1 MVDKHRGIYYTHTM
15 NRLSGKKIAED
26 ILSRIQGNI
35 AQGDRAP
42 VFAAL
47 LVGDD
52 PASHIYVNLKE
63 RAALSVGIEF
73 RKIILPETVFQDDL
87 LAKIALLN
95 ADQAV
100 SGILVQLPLP
110 EHIDT
115 QVIIDALDPS
125 KDVDGFHP
133 DNIQLFLEGKERLAP
148 VFPRAIMELVTS
160 AGIPLEGKR
169 AVVIGNSDVF
179 GQMMLTALSR
189 VGVEGVFVR
198 QDAAA
203 CRKAQILSADIVVTA
218 VGIPN
223 FVTGDMVKP
232 GAIVIDGGIAKV
244 GDKVVGDVDI
254 SSMQDKDVLVSPV
267 PGGVGPVTIA
277 CLLENVFLAAQG
289 K

>member
-1 MVDKHRGIYYTHTM
+1 M